1 MYQANIPDRIYPMSF
16 VAIDFETATTSGMA
30 CQLGVIE
37 VKDGE
42 IINEVKFLIRPP
54 MNRYDDQCMN
64 VHHITPDQTE
74 EAMTFEELWPEIR
87 PYFENR
93 VVVAHNASFDSSILM
108 KNVWHYGLECV
119 KVQEWICTCCDLGK
133 ATLHS
138 ACRFFD
144 IPFFNHHDAL
154 ADARASAMLY
164 LKYVQMAGQTV
175 DIPKI
180 RESKFHSLSSDVK
193 KQDLEHCQNRNTIF
207 YNKKVVI
214 TGVFDSY
221 PDREQLAQMLKE
233 YGADING
240 SISKRTDLVL
250 IGRGAG
256 PKKLQTIEKIN
267 GGGGNIHC
275 IHEPELLEILANIK
289 CGE

>member
-1 MYQANIPDRIYPMSF
+1 M
-16 VAIDFETATTSGMA
+16 
-30 CQLGVIE
+30 
-37 VKDGE
+37 
-42 IINEVKFLIRPP
+42 
-54 MNRYDDQCMN
+54 
-64 VHHITPDQTE
+64 
-74 EAMTFEELWPEIR
+74 
-87 PYFENR
+87 
-93 VVVAHNASFDSSILM
+93 
-108 KNVWHYGLECV
+108 
-119 KVQEWICTCCDLGK
+119 
-133 ATLHS
+133 
-138 ACRFFD
+138 
-144 IPFFNHHDAL
+144 
-154 ADARASAMLY
+154 
-164 LKYVQMAGQTV
+164 QMAGQTV

-193 KQDLEHCQNRNTIF
+193 KQDLEHCQNRDTIF

-267 GGGGNIHC
+267 GGGWKYTLYSRTRI
-275 IHEPELLEILANIK
+275 A
-289 CGE
+289 